1 MTKDKKKETKKS
13 GRTLY
18 LDLSFLGALFF
29 FLFRIPITNIIGNE
43 GNGYFAFSWEL
54 YTVLGLL
61 FGHCLMYAVSDMV
74 RKRVRKNQYQNSRN
88 VLTKALILGLVL
100 SAVGCVIC
108 YFGSDVLLGV
118 ISMKL
123 SGIGLRM
130 LGIMLVFSTLS
141 GVFCGYFEGIGTRI
155 PTSFSKIVEGFIAGT
170 GALVFAS
177 ALSEYG
183 TKVGEL
189 LYNGQ
194 YKPAF
199 GAAGIVAGCI
209 CGSVF
214 AMLFLM
220 VINRIYQVPLKQ
232 LIAKEVSREAE
243 TAGSVFKEMFKLFLV
258 VFIELVFFNVF
269 RIINMWLYIRA
280 TLPTDM
286 KNKIVQYLGA
296 YHGKFLVI
304 TSIAILIVLM
314 FTGRNVPRICRSY
327 QRNNVKLGWKY
338 FGEDIKQI
346 MALSLPFA
354 ILLAVLAKNL
364 YGVIYKSS
372 GNIEVTMLQIG
383 SVNIILVSL
392 AVYMY
397 RILRK
402 LDMTV
407 FLIIIPLVALVVQTV
422 VMYFVVQM
430 PDMGALSLI
439 ISEVVFWFVVAVM
452 EIILCIKTLKQGF
465 KQKI

>member
-18 LDLSFLGALFF
+18 LDLSFLGALVY

-74 RKRVRKNQYQNSRN
+74 RKRVRRNQYQNSRR
-88 VLTKALILGLVL
+88 VLTKALLLGVVL
-100 SAVGCVIC
+100 SALGCAVC
-108 YFGSDVLLGV
+108 YFGSDILLGV

-123 SGIGLRM
+123 SGISLRM

-141 GVFCGYFEGIGTRI
+141 GVFCGYFEGSGTKI
-155 PTSFSKIVEGFIAGT
+155 PTSFSKIIEGFIAGT
-170 GALVFAS
+170 GALVFTS
-177 ALSEYG
+177 GLSEYG

-189 LYNGQ
+189 LYNKQ

-209 CGSVF
+209 CGSIF
-214 AMLFLM
+214 ALLFLV
-220 VINRIYQVPLKQ
+220 VINQMYQVSLKQ
-232 LIAKEVSREAE
+232 LIKKEGARETE
-243 TAGSVFKEMFKLFLV
+243 TAGSVFKEMLKLFLIT
-258 VFIELVFFNVF
+258 FTELVFFNVF

-286 KNKIVQYLGA
+286 KDRIVQYLGA

-304 TSIAILIVLM
+304 TSVAILVVLM

-327 QRNNVKLGWKY
+327 QKNNLVQCWRY
-338 FGEDIKQI
+338 FGEDIKQMI
-346 MALSLPFA
+346 ALSLPFA
-354 ILLAVLAKNL
+354 ILLAVLAKNM
-364 YGVIYKSS
+364 YSVIYKSS

-383 SVNIILVSL
+383 SVNIILITF

-407 FLIIIPLVALVVQTV
+407 FLILIPLVALVVQTV
-422 VMYFVVQM
+422 VMYFVVQL
-430 PDMGALSLI
+430 PDMGALSLV
-439 ISEVVFWFVVAVM
+439 ISEVAFWFLVAAM
-452 EIILCIKTLKQGF
+452 EFLLCVKALKHGF
-465 KQKI
+465 KRKI